1 MKAAAPRSGRLRIP
15 RRPRPA
21 LGAGLVLAFALF
33 VMLGMPEGTLGAAWP
48 SMRLDVGRPVSS
60 LAWLV
65 VGYTVGYLLATAGS
79 GWLLEWFGIDRV
91 LITGVAGTAI
101 GVAGFAASP
110 WWLLLVAVS
119 FVTGAGAGTVDST
132 LNTFVAITG
141 GARAMNLLHAFF
153 GVGATLGPLAVT
165 AALRTETS
173 WRAVYAI
180 IAVVEVVLLVVVWA
194 RRDRFRIMV
203 RPTADVRAADGD
215 AADGDAAGGKT
226 ADGGGAAGGAMPLG
240 LLGLMLLFFAAYV
253 AAEVSLGQWSYS
265 LLVDERDVSATVAGW
280 AIAGYWGG
288 LTLGR
293 FALAFVGSAIEPL
306 RILRIA
312 SAATVAGV
320 TLFWLDPVPGLDLV
334 SLPVVGLAQAGM
346 FPAMVLL
353 TPGWI
358 GRHNTGRAVGL
369 QLMASSAGAIG
380 ASVAIGAA
388 VQRWDLEAM
397 PPIIVALTVTT
408 LLAFTAA
415 ARLAARP
422 VIAAPV

>member
-1 MKAAAPRSGRLRIP
+1 MKPADPRLGRRRLRG
-15 RRPRPA
+15 RPRPA
-21 LGAGLVLAFALF
+21 VGAGLVIAFALF

-48 SMRLDVGRPVSS
+48 SMRLDLGRPVSS

-79 GWLLEWFGIDRV
+79 GWLLEWFGVDRV
-91 LITGVAGTAI
+91 LMTGVAGTVV
-101 GVAGFAASP
+101 GVVGFATST
-110 WWLLLVAVS
+110 WWLVLIAAS

-132 LNTFVAITG
+132 LNTFVAMTG

-165 AALRTETS
+165 AALRTDTS
-173 WRAVYAI
+173 WRVVYAVV
-180 IAVVEVVLLVVVWA
+180 AAVEVALLVVVWA
-194 RRDRFRIMV
+194 RRDRFRIML
-203 RPTADVRAADGD
+203 RPTTDLDG
-215 AADGDAAGGKT
+215 A
-226 ADGGGAAGGAMPLG
+226 GGGAAARGTAGGDGAAGGPMPLG
-240 LLGLMLLFFAAYV
+240 LLGLLLLFFAAYV
-253 AAEVSLGQWSYS
+253 AAEVSLGSWSYS
-265 LLVDERDVSATVAGW
+265 LLVDERDVSTTAAGW

-293 FALAFVGSAIEPL
+293 FALAFAGSAIAPL
-306 RILRIA
+306 RILRTA
-312 SAATVAGV
+312 SVATVAGV
-320 TLFWLDPVPGLDLV
+320 TMFWLDPVPGLDLV
-334 SLPVVGLAQAGM
+334 ALPFIGLAQAGM

-369 QLMASSAGAIG
+369 QLMASSAGAIA
-380 ASVAIGAA
+380 ASAAIGAA

-397 PPIIVALTVTT
+397 PPIVVAISVTT

-415 ARLAARP
+415 ARLAERP
-422 VIAAPV
+422 EMPVSV

>member
-1 MKAAAPRSGRLRIP
+1 
-15 RRPRPA
+15 
-21 LGAGLVLAFALF
+21 
-33 VMLGMPEGTLGAAWP
+33 MLGMPEGTLGAAWP

-60 LAWLV
+60 LAWMV

-79 GWLLEWFGIDRV
+79 GWLLEWFGVDRV
-91 LITGVAGTAI
+91 LITGVAATAI
-101 GVAGFAASP
+101 GVTGFATSP
-110 WWLLLVAVS
+110 WWLLLMAAS

-132 LNTFVAITG
+132 LNTFVAITA

-165 AALRTETS
+165 AALRTDTS
-173 WRAVYAI
+173 WRAVYAV
-180 IAVVEVVLLVVVWA
+180 IAVVEVALLVALLA
-194 RRDRFRIMV
+194 RRDRFRITV
-203 RPTADVRAADGD
+203 RATADVDGAGGD
-215 AADGDAAGGKT
+215 AADG
-226 ADGGGAAGGAMPLG
+226 GGGPGGPMPLG
-240 LLGLMLLFFAAYV
+240 LLGLLLLFFAAYV

-265 LLVDERDVSATVAGW
+265 LLVDERDVSPTLAGW

-306 RILRIA
+306 RILRTA
-312 SAATVAGV
+312 SVATVAGV

-334 SLPVVGLAQAGM
+334 ALPLVGLAQAGM

-369 QLMASSAGAIG
+369 QLMASSAGAIV
-380 ASVAIGAA
+380 ASAAIGAA

-397 PPIIVALTVTT
+397 PPIVVAITVTT

-422 VIAAPV
+422 MDAAPV

>member
-1 MKAAAPRSGRLRIP
+1 
-15 RRPRPA
+15 
-21 LGAGLVLAFALF
+21 
-33 VMLGMPEGTLGAAWP
+33 MLGMPEGTLGAAWP
-48 SMRLDVGRPVSS
+48 SMRLDLGRPVSS
-60 LAWLV
+60 LAWMV
-65 VGYTVGYLLATAGS
+65 VCYTVGYLVATAGS
-79 GWLLEWFGIDRV
+79 GWLLEWFGVDRV
-91 LITGVAGTAI
+91 LITGVAATAI
-101 GVAGFAASP
+101 GVIGFAASP
-110 WWLLLVAVS
+110 WWLLLLAAS

-132 LNTFVAITG
+132 LNTFVAITA

-165 AALRTETS
+165 AALRTDTS
-173 WRAVYAI
+173 WRAVYAV
-180 IAVVEVVLLVVVWA
+180 IAVVEVVLLVVLLA
-194 RRDRFRIMV
+194 RRDQFRVTV
-203 RPTADVRAADGD
+203 RPTADVDADGGG
-215 AADGDAAGGKT
+215 GDAAGGDR
-226 ADGGGAAGGAMPLG
+226 ADGGGPGGAMPLG
-240 LLGLMLLFFAAYV
+240 LLGLLLVFFAAYV

-265 LLVDERDVSATVAGW
+265 LLVDERNVSATAAGW

-293 FALAFVGSAIEPL
+293 FGLAFVGSAIEPL
-306 RILRIA
+306 RILRVA
-312 SAATVAGV
+312 SVATVAGV
-320 TLFWLDPVPGLDLV
+320 TLFWLDPMPGLDLV
-334 SLPVVGLAQAGM
+334 ALPLVGLAQSGM

-380 ASVAIGAA
+380 ASAVIGAA

-422 VIAAPV
+422 EVAAPA

>member
-1 MKAAAPRSGRLRIP
+1 MTPAEPHPA
-15 RRPRPA
+15 RRHRTRPTRPA
-21 LGAGLVLAFALF
+21 VGSGLLLAFALF

-60 LAWLV
+60 LAWMV
-65 VGYTVGYLLATAGS
+65 VGYTVGYLVATAGS
-79 GWLLEWFGIDRV
+79 GWLLEWFGVDRV
-91 LITGVAGTAI
+91 LITGVAATAM
-101 GVAGFAASP
+101 GVTGFAASP
-110 WWLLLVAVS
+110 WWLLLLASSV
-119 FVTGAGAGTVDST
+119 VTGAGAGTVDST

-165 AALRTETS
+165 AALRTDTS
-173 WRAVYAI
+173 WRAVYAV
-180 IAVVEVVLLVVVWA
+180 IAAVEVVLLVALLA
-194 RRDRFRIMV
+194 RRDQFRIAV
-203 RPTADVRAADGD
+203 RPSDGANARSD
-215 AADGDAAGGKT
+215 AVDPGNRGDRDDRQGRP
-226 ADGGGAAGGAMPLG
+226 MPLG
-240 LLGLMLLFFAAYV
+240 LLGLLLVFFAAYV

-265 LLVDERDVSATVAGW
+265 LLVDQRNVSTAAAGW

-293 FALAFVGSAIEPL
+293 FALALAGSAVEPL
-306 RILRIA
+306 RILRVA
-312 SAATVAGV
+312 SVATVAGV

-334 SLPVVGLAQAGM
+334 ALALVGLAQSGM

-369 QLMASSAGAIG
+369 QLMASSVGAIG
-380 ASVAIGAA
+380 ASAAIGAA

-397 PPIIVALTVTT
+397 PPIIVVLTLTT
-408 LLAFTAA
+408 LSAFTAA
-415 ARLAARP
+415 ARLATRP
-422 VIAAPV
+422 ADIAPG

>member
-1 MKAAAPRSGRLRIP
+1 MKAADLRSGRRRIR
-15 RRPRPA
+15 RRPRPPV
-21 LGAGLVLAFALF
+21 GAGLVIAFALF

-79 GWLLEWFGIDRV
+79 GWLLEWFGVDRV
-91 LITGVAGTAI
+91 LITGVAGTVV
-101 GVAGFAASP
+101 GVAGFAVSP
-110 WWLLLVAVS
+110 WWPLLIAAS

-132 LNTFVAITG
+132 LNTFVAMTA

-153 GVGATLGPLAVT
+153 GLGATLGPLAIT
-165 AALRTETS
+165 AALRTDTS
-173 WRAVYAI
+173 WRAVYAA
-180 IAVVEVVLLVVVWA
+180 IAAVEVVLLVVLWVQ
-194 RRDRFRIMV
+194 RDRFRITV
-203 RPTADVRAADGD
+203 RPTAAVDGSG
-215 AADGDAAGGKT
+215 ADAAGGET
-226 ADGGGAAGGAMPLG
+226 TDGGGAAGGAMPLG
-240 LLGLMLLFFAAYV
+240 LLGLLLLFFAAYV

-265 LLVDERDVSATVAGW
+265 LLVDERSVSTTAAGW

-293 FALAFVGSAIEPL
+293 FALAFVGSAVAPL
-306 RILRIA
+306 RILRVA
-312 SAATVAGV
+312 SVATVAGV

-334 SLPVVGLAQAGM
+334 ALALVGLAQSGM

-380 ASVAIGAA
+380 ASAAIGAA

-397 PPIIVALTVTT
+397 PPIVVALTVTT

-422 VIAAPV
+422 AVAAPG

>member
-1 MKAAAPRSGRLRIP
+1 
-15 RRPRPA
+15 
-21 LGAGLVLAFALF
+21 
-33 VMLGMPEGTLGAAWP
+33 MLGMPEGTLGAAWP
-48 SMRLDVGRPVSS
+48 SMRLDLGRPVSS
-60 LAWLV
+60 LAWMV
-65 VGYTVGYLLATAGS
+65 VCYTVGYLVATAGS
-79 GWLLEWFGIDRV
+79 GWLLEWFGVDRV
-91 LITGVAGTAI
+91 LITGVAATAI
-101 GVAGFAASP
+101 GVIGFAASP
-110 WWLLLVAVS
+110 WWLLLLAAS

-132 LNTFVAITG
+132 LNTFVAITA

-165 AALRTETS
+165 AALRTDTS
-173 WRAVYAI
+173 WRAVYAV
-180 IAVVEVVLLVVVWA
+180 IAVVEVVLLVVLLA
-194 RRDRFRIMV
+194 RRDQFRVTV
-203 RPTADVRAADGD
+203 RPTADVDADGGG
-215 AADGDAAGGKT
+215 GDAAGGDR
-226 ADGGGAAGGAMPLG
+226 ADGGGPGGAMPLG
-240 LLGLMLLFFAAYV
+240 LLGLLLVFFAAYV

-265 LLVDERDVSATVAGW
+265 LLVDERNVSATAAGW

-293 FALAFVGSAIEPL
+293 FGLAFVGSAIEPL
-306 RILRIA
+306 RILRVA
-312 SAATVAGV
+312 SVATVAGV
-320 TLFWLDPVPGLDLV
+320 TLFWLDPMPGLDLV
-334 SLPVVGLAQAGM
+334 ALPLVGLAQSGM

-380 ASVAIGAA
+380 ASAVIGAA

-415 ARLAARP
+415 ARLAVRP
-422 VIAAPV
+422 EVAAPA